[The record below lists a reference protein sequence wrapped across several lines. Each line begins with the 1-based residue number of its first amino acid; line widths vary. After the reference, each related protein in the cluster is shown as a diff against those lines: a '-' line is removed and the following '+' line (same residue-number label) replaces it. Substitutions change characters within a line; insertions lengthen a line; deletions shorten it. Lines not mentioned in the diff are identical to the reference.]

1 MLFSSECHDSLA
13 IAAQGRGQCLD
24 SNNINLMGRALPLSS
39 YLARFITS
47 ANLSQ
52 LRTFANMISSM
63 SEAVATGMG
72 WAASGYSPVKT
83 PCKVAMVL
91 LKLVVLP
98 LTAPSCQQINSLSTV
113 EQLTKPPVHVACCKL
128 HVAHCIFATQ
138 PCKEHFVQAAAGLE
152 MYLPLKVTHV
162 AWCMGSDKV
171 MQIVGDTVQFT
182 SYWAGK
188 KLRSCT

>member
-1 MLFSSECHDSLA
+1 
-13 IAAQGRGQCLD
+13 
-24 SNNINLMGRALPLSS
+24 MGRALPLSS

-98 LTAPSCQQINSLSTV
+98 LTAPSWQQINPI
-113 EQLTKPPVHVACCKL
+113 QHNGGIDKANCACCLQHKHARSVL
-128 HVAHCIFATQ
+128 CRLLQ
-138 PCKEHFVQAAAGLE
+138 DWRFVCRRSHML
-152 MYLPLKVTHV
+152 L
-162 AWCMGSDKV
+162 WCTDSSKV
-171 MQIVGDTVQFT
+171 MQIMGDSVQPT

>member
-1 MLFSSECHDSLA
+1 
-13 IAAQGRGQCLD
+13 
-24 SNNINLMGRALPLSS
+24 MGTALPLSS

-98 LTAPSCQQINSLSTV
+98 LTAPSCQQINSLSTM
-113 EQLTKPPVHVACCKL
+113 EQFTKSSVHAFLRHKHARRL
-128 HVAHCIFATQ
+128 LSRMLQ
-138 PCKEHFVQAAAGLE
+138 YWGL
-152 MYLPLKVTHV
+152 LPLKGHTCCLVH
-162 AWCMGSDKV
+162 GQFLDEILRES
-171 MQIVGDTVQFT
+171 VQPT

-188 KLRSCT
+188 KLRSCA